1 KKEVLAYES
10 SVTRLCV
17 RYEFNL
23 ENFFAYK
30 FSVGLFD
37 STILAKTK
45 KNRDIKEDGKGSLI
59 WRKLLKLRPLYQ
71 FIRFEF
77 DDWLQ
82 MGKLINIAGAV
93 GICYLRVARN
103 VGHRS
108 RYFHALYDNIQSE
121 QVPHDTLGSNIVL
134 WKHFDDTYKFCF
146 SSARTWDQ
154 IRARKPLMDKILIN
168 MVFQSCIYHLWKKR
182 N

>member
-1 KKEVLAYES
+1 MVCILSLYFTLIIMFIHLYILLLLLCLYIILFWHGWIFVILKKKEVLAYES

-71 FIRFEF
+71 FIRFEVNDGQAAF
-77 DDWLQ
+77 
-82 MGKLINIAGAV
+82 
-93 GICYLRVARN
+93 
-103 VGHRS
+103 
-108 RYFHALYDNIQSE
+108 F
-121 QVPHDTLGSNIVL
+121 
-134 WKHFDDTYKFCF
+134 
-146 SSARTWDQ
+146 
-154 IRARKPLMDKILIN
+154 
-168 MVFQSCIYHLWKKR
+168 
-182 N
+182 